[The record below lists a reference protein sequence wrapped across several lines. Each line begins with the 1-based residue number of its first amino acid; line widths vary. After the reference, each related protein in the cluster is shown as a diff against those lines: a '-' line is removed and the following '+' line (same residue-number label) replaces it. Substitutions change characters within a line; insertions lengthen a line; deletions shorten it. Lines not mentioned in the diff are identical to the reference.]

1 MIEKKQMLI
10 RIVDDDEPFADAIC
24 FLLLSKGLRAVV
36 HASAEK
42 FLEQDD
48 PSVPGCLILDYQMP
62 ELNGIETQRKLLDKG
77 WCWPVIF
84 MTAHADVGMAITA
97 FKQGACDL
105 LQKPVAPDVLIA
117 AVETS
122 LEKVRAGMR
131 HHHDEVCGLFEG
143 LTNRERQIVKLA
155 AAGLANQQIADRL
168 GISERTVEA
177 HRSAAYRRLNV
188 KCLEELQAFIRDMDD

>member
-1 MIEKKQMLI
+1 MIEKTQMLI

-42 FLEQDD
+42 FLEEDD

-77 WCWPVIF
+77 WRWPVVF
-84 MTAHADVGMAITA
+84 MTAHADVDMAVTA
-97 FKQGACDL
+97 FKQGAFDL
-105 LQKPVAPDVLIA
+105 LRKPVAPDVLIA
-117 AVETS
+117 AVESS
-122 LEKVRAGMR
+122 LEKVRAGMQ

-143 LTNRERQIVKLA
+143 LTNRELQIVKLA

-177 HRSAAYRRLNV
+177 HRSAAYRCLNV

>member
-1 MIEKKQMLI
+1 MIEKTQMLI

-77 WCWPVIF
+77 WRWPVIF
-84 MTAHADVGMAITA
+84 MTAHADVDTTTT
-97 FKQGACDL
+97 K
-105 LQKPVAPDVLIA
+105 
-117 AVETS
+117 
-122 LEKVRAGMR
+122 
-131 HHHDEVCGLFEG
+131 
-143 LTNRERQIVKLA
+143 
-155 AAGLANQQIADRL
+155 
-168 GISERTVEA
+168 
-177 HRSAAYRRLNV
+177 SAA
-188 KCLEELQAFIRDMDD
+188 FSRDSPTASDRS

>member
-1 MIEKKQMLI
+1 MTNLL
-10 RIVDDDEPFADAIC
+10 
-24 FLLLSKGLRAVV
+24 LLLSKGLRAVV

-84 MTAHADVGMAITA
+84 MTAHADVDMAITA

>member
-1 MIEKKQMLI
+1 MIEKTQMLI
-10 RIVDDDEPFADAIC
+10 RIVDDYEPFADAIC

-77 WCWPVIF
+77 WRWPVIF
-84 MTAHADVGMAITA
+84 MTAHADVDMAITA

>member
-1 MIEKKQMLI
+1 MIEKTQMLI
-10 RIVDDDEPFADAIC
+10 RILDDDGALADAIC

-77 WCWPVIF
+77 WRWPVIF
-84 MTAHADVGMAITA
+84 MTAHADVDMAITA

>member
-1 MIEKKQMLI
+1 MIEKTQMLI
-10 RIVDDDEPFADAIC
+10 RIVDDDEPFADAIY

-77 WCWPVIF
+77 WRWPVIF
-84 MTAHADVGMAITA
+84 MTAHADVDMAITA

>member
-24 FLLLSKGLRAVV
+24 FRLLSKGLRAVV

-84 MTAHADVGMAITA
+84 MTAHADVDMAITA

>member
-1 MIEKKQMLI
+1 MIEKTQMLI

-42 FLEQDD
+42 FLEEDD

-77 WCWPVIF
+77 WRWP
-84 MTAHADVGMAITA
+84 DVDMAVTA
-97 FKQGACDL
+97 FKQGAFDL
-105 LQKPVAPDVLIA
+105 LRKPVAPDVLIA
-117 AVETS
+117 AVESS
-122 LEKVRAGMR
+122 LEKVRAGMQ

>member
-1 MIEKKQMLI
+1 MTN
-10 RIVDDDEPFADAIC
+10 
-24 FLLLSKGLRAVV
+24 LLQTRS
-36 HASAEK
+36 ASAEK

-77 WCWPVIF
+77 WRWPVIF
-84 MTAHADVGMAITA
+84 MTAHADVDMAITA

>member
-1 MIEKKQMLI
+1 MIEKTQMLI
-10 RIVDDDEPFADAIC
+10 RIVDDVEPFADAIC

-77 WCWPVIF
+77 WRWPVIF
-84 MTAHADVGMAITA
+84 MTAHADVDMAITA